1 MTMSYGIGGASY
13 SSLSGL
19 KSSYKMIDA
28 HIVVPGYGACSPP
41 PSSFISDCN
50 AAGMSPILNNG
61 NDSGGGCTSS
71 AAIFYANLANQG
83 MQAAGGETE
92 CGSEDDAIMG
102 SMIFMNYAGASGD
115 TTIDVFSQ
123 TDCGD
128 KATVSGHGCASY
140 LEDYDYLGTTF
151 TGWGGISNAAT
162 KAKAAG
168 CKEVGILIGSWQPG
182 DGVGSAEAYIS
193 VAESMISAIGFC
205 SGFVIWNGEG
215 TSMETNASNT
225 AEWLDTI
232 QSAGSAFTPQT
243 STTIKQ
249 RFGGVG
255 PPTPTPGPPA
265 PTPGTAPNVYIN
277 VRQRLYQAGID

>member
-19 KSSYKMIDA
+19 KSSYKFIDV
-28 HIVVPGYGACSPP
+28 HVVVSGYGACNPP

-61 NDSGGGCTSS
+61 NDSGGGCTSNATS
-71 AAIFYANLANQG
+71 FYSNLASQG

-92 CGSEDDAIMG
+92 CGSEFAAIQA
-102 SMIFMNYAGASGD
+102 SMIGMNYGGASGD
-115 TTIDVFSQ
+115 STIDIFTR

-128 KATVSGHGCASY
+128 TATVTGHGMASY
-140 LEDYDYLGTTF
+140 FEDYDVSGTSF
-151 TGWGGISNAAT
+151 TGWGGISNCSAA
-162 KAKAAG
+162 AKKAG

-182 DGVGSAEAYIS
+182 DGVGSAEDYVS
-193 VAESMISAIGFC
+193 VAESMISAIGIC

-215 TSMETNASNT
+215 TSMETNASNC

-232 QSAGSAFTPQT
+232 QSAGNAFTPQT
-243 STTIKQ
+243 TSTIKQ
-249 RFGGVG
+249 RFGGIG
-255 PPTPTPGPPA
+255 PTPPSPA
-265 PTPGTAPNVYIN
+265 PTPSPGAAPNVYIN
-277 VRQRLYQAGID
+277 VRQRLYQAGNS